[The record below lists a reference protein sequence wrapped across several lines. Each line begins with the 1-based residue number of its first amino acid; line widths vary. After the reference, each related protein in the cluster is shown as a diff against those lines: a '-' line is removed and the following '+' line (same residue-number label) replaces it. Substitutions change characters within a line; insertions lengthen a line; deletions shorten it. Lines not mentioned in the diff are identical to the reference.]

1 MLEEI
6 KKLIYTKYG
15 ANDKVWLFFSL
26 FDEKGTLLVSNGV
39 LETDKPLDTL
49 IDLLYNG
56 MIKKRELQA
65 KNLVFDIVQ
74 SVQVQ
79 TDVANFLNLSPK
91 EYGVVLVTLQDGKSG
106 VLLPNTKGVDTMQQ
120 ALASIKQ
127 KYQLSGNVT
136 MSTFQ
141 TERIVLSK

>member
-1 MLEEI
+1 
-6 KKLIYTKYG
+6 
-15 ANDKVWLFFSL
+15 
-26 FDEKGTLLVSNGV
+26 
-39 LETDKPLDTL
+39 
-49 IDLLYNG
+49 